1 MGRGGR
7 GSLQPEH
14 GSHRARVHGRRR
26 IFSGWGY
33 QGRRCVSSSLPSTVP
48 KHPITNTQLP
58 PITTNHRPISHTN
71 LPYRCR
77 GLGRANGRVR
87 VRIPGVTRG
96 RGHGGPGGH
105 RTGPGRTRAS
115 RNQSF
120 EQLFKF
126 NLNPALV
133 LTASSAPG
141 DGRVRLWDVRTGP
154 RETAAALGGHV
165 GGVTAVS
172 PSPNGQAGSG
182 GAFFTGEFLL

>member
-1 MGRGGR
+1 MGVPGAAVRVQQ
-7 GSLQPEH
+7 SPFHCTQTPDYKYPITVQLQPITDQ
-14 GSHRARVHGRRR
+14 S
-26 IFSGWGY
+26 
-33 QGRRCVSSSLPSTVP
+33 
-48 KHPITNTQLP
+48 PI
-58 PITTNHRPISHTN
+58 PISHT
-71 LPYRCR
+71 
-77 GLGRANGRVR
+77 GVAAWDVR
-87 VRIPGVTRG
+87 TGACVSASPGSHAGAVTVVLAA
-96 RGHGGPGGH
+96 
-105 RTGPGRTRAS
+105 TGPGLGGP
-115 RNQSF
+115 
-120 EQLFKF
+120 EQVGTNPSNSSSSSN

>member
-1 MGRGGR
+1 MGLTALGFTGEGGFLAVGGTRGG
-7 GSLQPEH
+7 GACP
-14 GSHRARVHGRRR
+14 AV
-26 IFSGWGY
+26 
-33 QGRRCVSSSLPSTVP
+33 SLPLYP
-48 KHPITNTQLP
+48 NTRLQIP
-58 PITTNHRPISHTN
+58 NYRPITTNHRPISHTN

>member
-1 MGRGGR
+1 MGLTALGFTGEGGFLAVGGTRGG
-7 GSLQPEH
+7 GACP
-14 GSHRARVHGRRR
+14 AV
-26 IFSGWGY
+26 
-33 QGRRCVSSSLPSTVP
+33 SLPWIPNTRLQIP
-48 KHPITNTQLP
+48 NYHPITNQSP
-58 PITTNHRPISHTN
+58 TNLLPISHT
-71 LPYRCR
+71 
-77 GLGRANGRVR
+77 GVAAWDVR
-87 VRIPGVTRG
+87 TGACVSASPGSHAGAVTVVLAA
-96 RGHGGPGGH
+96 
-105 RTGPGRTRAS
+105 TGPGLGGP
-115 RNQSF
+115 
-120 EQLFKF
+120 EQVGTNPSNSSSNL